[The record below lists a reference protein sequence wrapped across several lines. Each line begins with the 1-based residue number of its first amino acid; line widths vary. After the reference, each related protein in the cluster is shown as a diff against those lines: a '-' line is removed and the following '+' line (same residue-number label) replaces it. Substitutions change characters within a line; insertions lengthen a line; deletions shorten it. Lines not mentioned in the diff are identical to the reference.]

1 MQIKAQAP
9 IPENRSVNDD
19 KAAAVAE
26 KELVSTT
33 LISPD

>member
-9 IPENRSVNDD
+9 IPETRSANDD
-19 KAAAVAE
+19 KAAAVTE

-33 LISPD
+33 LISSD